1 MCVRKR
7 MLVCHSFSFYFAIFL
22 ARCKPVYLSS
32 QCGYM
37 SACLFIF
44 LFCLIFLSERGYSLP
59 CLYISCLSC
68 LSVSI
73 LSVLIFFFRT
83 QIFIYLSVCLIV
95 LSFDKNMDMC
105 QSVCLYLYLCLSIL
119 SSIILEPSCLFCLC
133 LSVCLFYVYLPYLV

>member
-73 LSVLIFFFRT
+73 LSVLIFFSELR
-83 QIFIYLSVCLIV
+83 YLSI
-95 LSFDKNMDMC
+95 F
-105 QSVCLYLYLCLSIL
+105 
-119 SSIILEPSCLFCLC
+119 
-133 LSVCLFYVYLPYLV
+133 LSVSSCYLLIRIWTCVSLSVSTFTYVCRFYPA